1 MLRQKTENTPNIL
14 IKNYNNNI
22 YKIKIT
28 HICMYYNNSHDVIYV
43 IHTYMSY
50 FDDRGRLHPTK

>member
-1 MLRQKTENTPNIL
+1 MLGQKTENTPNIL

-28 HICMYYNNSHDVIYV
+28 YIC
-43 IHTYMSY
+43 IHTYISY